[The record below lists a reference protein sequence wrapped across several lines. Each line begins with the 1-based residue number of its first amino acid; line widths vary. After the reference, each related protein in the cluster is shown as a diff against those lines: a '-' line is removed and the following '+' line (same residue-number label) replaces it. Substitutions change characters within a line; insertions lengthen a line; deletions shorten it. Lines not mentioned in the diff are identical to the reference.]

1 MHGTMD
7 LVLVVAFSSWL
18 APALG
23 SAFGRE
29 VFVSAADDEKD
40 FDSAF
45 QYDYES
51 VRIAGLIFAVGLC
64 LLGIFIVIG
73 RKCTCSKSDK
83 SRGPEFESAIQRAE
97 DSKKCLPAGATRGQQ
112 TPRGQQRTIFP
123 GGQH

>member
-1 MHGTMD
+1 MME
-7 LVLVVAFSSWL
+7 LVVLVAFSSWL

-29 VFVSAADDEKD
+29 MLASAADNDKD

-51 VRIAGLIFAVGLC
+51 LRIGGLVFAVILF
-64 LLGIFIVIG
+64 LLGIALIVS

-83 SRGPEFESAIQRAE
+83 SRSRGSDVQPGFQRA
-97 DSKKCLPAGATRGQQ
+97 
-112 TPRGQQRTIFP
+112 
-123 GGQH
+123 